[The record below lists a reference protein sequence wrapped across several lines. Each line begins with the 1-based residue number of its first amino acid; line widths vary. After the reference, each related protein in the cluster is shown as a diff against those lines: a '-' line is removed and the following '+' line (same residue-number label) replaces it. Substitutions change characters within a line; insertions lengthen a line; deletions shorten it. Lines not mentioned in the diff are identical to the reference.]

1 MGEVTKTIATYLVA
15 AGAVNWGF
23 TAIGSW
29 ASLDAGEPPYP
40 RTTPFNSYL
49 IGSYNGGDG
58 VQAGVNV
65 IFFLVGLAS
74 IFFLFMVT
82 PLSKLWPAVKN
93 DPSMVYKVIR
103 LLTVVLVIA
112 GGANWLATGLAAV
125 FDPDTSERKYYI
137 PDLFQGWL
145 RLSACAGGLVYTIV
159 GVATLVYIL
168 YNLPYLKDV
177 FTLGGGRVFATR
189 PPGALGARQLVFGK
203 TISGKWN

>member
-1 MGEVTKTIATYLVA
+1 MGEVTKTIATLLVG
-15 AGAVNWGF
+15 AGAFNWGF

-29 ASLDAGEPPYP
+29 ASLDAGDPPYP
-40 RTTPFNSYL
+40 RTTPFKSYL
-49 IGSYNGGDG
+49 IGSYGGG
-58 VQAGVNV
+58 EGAQSGVNV
-65 IFFLVGLAS
+65 IFLLVGLAS
-74 IFFLFMVT
+74 ILFLFMTT
-82 PLSKLWPAVKN
+82 PFFRGLWPALSN

-145 RLSACAGGLVYTIV
+145 RLSPCAGGLIYTIV
-159 GVATLVYIL
+159 GIATLIYIFSNSS
-168 YNLPYLKDV
+168 YIKDV
-177 FTLGGGRVFATR
+177 ITLGGGRVSATR
-189 PPGALGARQLVFGK
+189 QPRALAAQLVFGK